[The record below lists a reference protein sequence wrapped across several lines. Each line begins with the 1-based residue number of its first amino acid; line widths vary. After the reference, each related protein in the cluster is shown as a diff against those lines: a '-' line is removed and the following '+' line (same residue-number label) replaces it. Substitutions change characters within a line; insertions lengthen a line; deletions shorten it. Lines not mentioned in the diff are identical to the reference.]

1 MKEAIVASVM
11 LILLLI
17 FPLQNMRDTAINAQL
32 EAFDSAV
39 HNSVNIARTDGYF
52 TPENISNLRNTIS
65 GIFPDASA
73 AEIVINVT
81 ETPKYRTDVYDERE
95 LIHYEITVPVK
106 DVILMGD
113 YLGIAPSSNRFTYG
127 KKSFVLSERLP

>member
-11 LILLLI
+11 LVLLLI

-73 AEIVINVT
+73 AEFINVT
-81 ETPKYRTDVYDERE
+81 ET
-95 LIHYEITVPVK
+95 
-106 DVILMGD
+106 
-113 YLGIAPSSNRFTYG
+113 
-127 KKSFVLSERLP
+127 

>member
-1 MKEAIVASVM
+1 
-11 LILLLI
+11 
-17 FPLQNMRDTAINAQL
+17 MRDTAINAQL

-113 YLGIAPSSNRFTYG
+113 YLGITPSDNRFTYG
-127 KKSFVLSERLP
+127 KKSFVPSERLP